1 MRINGRRLD
10 KEDEIKEGLVN
21 AFQNLFSASD
31 CWRPPLP
38 KLLFNVIGPK
48 EASKLEKVFTKKEIW
63 AAILKLDGDK
73 APSPD
78 GFPIAFWS
86 FC

>member
-21 AFQNLFSASD
+21 AFQNLFSAPY
-31 CWRPPLP
+31 CWLPPLL

-48 EASKLEKVFTKKEIW
+48 EASKLEKVFTEKEIW
-63 AAILKLDGDK
+63 AAILELYGDK
-73 APSPD
+73 APSLD
-78 GFPIAFWS
+78 GLPIPFWS